1 MASNGIVRR
10 IDDLGRLVIP
20 KEIRRNMK
28 LNDGDALEVIPNYN
42 GKEIIIRPYK
52 KSFEQC
58 AIDWYNKATNPYDNS
73 DLNFR
78 YFRNTDFWRRGEY
91 TFCVVGALIDNFT
104 SRAGYAKRFER
115 DTFDERIGRVAAFA
129 RAMGHNLN
137 KMIGYEG

>member
-1 MASNGIVRR
+1 MANNGIVRR
-10 IDDLGRLVIP
+10 IDDLGRIVIP
-20 KEIRRNMK
+20 KEIRRNMG
-28 LNDGDALEVIPNYN
+28 LNDGDALEIIYAN
-42 GKEIIIRPYK
+42 GTVSIRKYK

-58 AIDWYNKATNPYDNS
+58 AIEWYNKATNVHDNS
-73 DLNFR
+73 DFNFR

-91 TFCVVGALIDNFT
+91 TFCVVGALMDNFP

-129 RAMGHNLN
+129 RAMGRNLN